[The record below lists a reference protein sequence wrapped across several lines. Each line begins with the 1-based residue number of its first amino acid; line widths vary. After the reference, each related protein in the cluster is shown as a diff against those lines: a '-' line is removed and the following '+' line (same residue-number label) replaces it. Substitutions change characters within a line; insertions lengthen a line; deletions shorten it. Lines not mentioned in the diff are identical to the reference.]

1 MDTTHAGDVVE
12 DESSVMTKRRFLRGH
27 DILCLSSIDW
37 QFIRQGHQEIMATL
51 AAAGNRVLFVE
62 NTGVRRPTL
71 RDLSRVRDRVRNWRR
86 GTKGF
91 REERENLYVYSPI
104 VLPFPYSR
112 IAKRINKWL
121 MVRALRRWMAAVGFR
136 RPLVWT
142 FLPTPLARDIIR
154 AFDPELTVYYLSLIH
169 I

>member
-1 MDTTHAGDVVE
+1 MDTANAGDVVAG
-12 DESSVMTKRRFLRGH
+12 ESSIMSRRSFLRGH

-37 QFIRQGHQEIMATL
+37 QFIWQGHQEIMSTL

-71 RDLSRVRDRVRNWRR
+71 RDFSRVRDRVRNWRR

-104 VLPFPYSR
+104 VLPFPY
-112 IAKRINKWL
+112 
-121 MVRALRRWMAAVGFR
+121 
-136 RPLVWT
+136 
-142 FLPTPLARDIIR
+142 
-154 AFDPELTVYYLSLIH
+154 LSLIH